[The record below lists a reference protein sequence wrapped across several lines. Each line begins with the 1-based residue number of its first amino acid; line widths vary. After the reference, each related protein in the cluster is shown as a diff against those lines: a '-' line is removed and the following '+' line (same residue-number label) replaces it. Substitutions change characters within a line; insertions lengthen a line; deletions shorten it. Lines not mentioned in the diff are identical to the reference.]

1 MSTASFVLLVL
12 LSSFVIALSSMI
24 LAYVGGIDQK
34 GSDEMKKYKMP
45 LRKWLIAIASVL
57 LGLSVATLVVGSV
70 QKFKK
75 PEPASAF
82 EALAA
87 RM

>member
-12 LSSFVIALSSMI
+12 LSAFVIALSSMI
-24 LAYVGGIDQK
+24 LAYVGGIAQK
-34 GSDEMKKYKMP
+34 GSDEMKKYKVA
-45 LRKWLIAIASVL
+45 LRKWLIGLASVL
-57 LGLSVATLVVGSV
+57 LILSVTTLVVGSV
-70 QKFKK
+70 QFAK

-82 EALAA
+82 GALAA